1 MYSDFGS
8 ILRNARMRQGYDI
21 NTVAHRLRIRPD
33 VIHSIE
39 MADFDRMPPRGYA
52 RNMISSYA
60 RLLGLDPSDITR
72 RYLDELHDYQVGRVG
87 GAGRQEAP
95 DRQHR
100 RSGENGRYRDEAVRG
115 ERNRRSGADG
125 RRLREQNARSA
136 RSQGAS
142 SEGGSRP
149 AGAGRPYSGST
160 RSSRGDRSRGGA
172 SQGVNGSRRNESRA
186 RSGRYRQGQG
196 AVVGGS
202 HRGTASVSSF
212 VGDLR
217 NRLPFM
223 GVAIAVI
230 VLVIILLVLVF
241 GPKGTDS
248 EQVANMPVTGVE
260 SATVSTSDLDDSSSD
275 SGSSDSSSSE
285 AEPKSF
291 TFSYEVADGTSVY
304 IDCTVDGE
312 SRVSQQVTGPTKQE
326 FTVSKSV
333 TFTAGSSEGVT
344 VRVGDDE
351 VKLKND
357 SSTGYA
363 TYTQKFSSY
372 LKSWRKAHD
381 GDSSG
386 SSSSSAGDDASSSS
400 SDAAGSAASTD
411 AESSS
416 TAE

>member
-1 MYSDFGS
+1 VYSDFGS

-33 VIHSIE
+33 VVHSIE

-72 RYLDELHDYQVGRVG
+72 RYLDELHDYQVGRVAG
-87 GAGRQEAP
+87 GNRQGSPDQREHRAGERGRRPSEPERRRREQEARRRNGRGEEAHRAGGRSQFGGYDRNGRNGRPRNGASRGANGPRRETAGRN
-95 DRQHR
+95 
-100 RSGENGRYRDEAVRG
+100 RS
-115 ERNRRSGADG
+115 
-125 RRLREQNARSA
+125 
-136 RSQGAS
+136 
-142 SEGGSRP
+142 
-149 AGAGRPYSGST
+149 
-160 RSSRGDRSRGGA
+160 DRS
-172 SQGVNGSRRNESRA
+172 
-186 RSGRYRQGQG
+186 RQGQG
-196 AVVGGS
+196 AVVGGGLN
-202 HRGTASVSSF
+202 RGAASASSF

-230 VLVIILLVLVF
+230 VLIIILLVLVF

-248 EQVANMPVTGVE
+248 EEVANLPVTGVE
-260 SATVSTSDLDDSSSD
+260 SATVSTTDLEDSSSD
-275 SGSSDSSSSE
+275 SASSGSSSSE

-291 TFSYEVADGTSVY
+291 TFSYEVTDGTSVY

-326 FTVSKSV
+326 FTVSKNV
-333 TFTAGSSEGVT
+333 TFTAGSNEGIT

-351 VKLKND
+351 VKLKTD

-363 TYTQKFSSY
+363 TYTQKLSSY
-372 LKSWRKAHD
+372 LKSWRKAHNVD
-381 GDSSG
+381 ASDSD
-386 SSSSSAGDDASSSS
+386 SSSSSTSDDSSSS
-400 SDAAGSAASTD
+400 AAD
-411 AESSS
+411 SSS
-416 TAE
+416 TTGTSTSTETESSTSVSE